1 MKLCNG
7 RGREMRNRKIQK
19 QAFAVCLA
27 IMTAAQTMTGYGA
40 TITAG
45 AAPDHGSWVREGQ
58 NWKYQ
63 AADGSFAKG
72 WIHTA
77 SGWYYLDPDTGVMK
91 TGKAVIDGKQYYF
104 DQQSDGLE
112 GRMHTGW
119 IKDEA
124 GDWYFYSTN
133 ADVTEGAM
141 VSGWQWIDGR
151 CYYFELESGE
161 CPGKMFTDGTT
172 PDGYQVNQDGAWLD
186 ENGKIQERPGQGYT
200 GMNGQ
205 NRVSGSTQTSSGGS
219 SGGGSGSSSSGAGSS
234 SNGSGSGSNG
244 SGNGSGSSSGNTNS
258 NPSSP
263 GTSNGQDEQ
272 QSSLLLESQTRVV
285 DLGWSQYVS
294 VAFAKGYIAR

>member
-1 MKLCNG
+1 MKLTIEVLLSILNPLSELAYANFEMKLRNG
-7 RGREMRNRKIQK
+7 RGREMRTHKIQK

-63 AADGSFAKG
+63 AADGSFANG

-77 SGWYYLDPDTGVMK
+77 SGWYYLDPDAGVMT
-91 TGKAVIDGKQYYF
+91 TGKAVIDGKQYHF

-119 IKDEA
+119 IKDEEGA
-124 GDWYFYSTN
+124 WYFYSTN

-151 CYYFELESGE
+151 CYYFEPESGE
-161 CPGKMFTDGTT
+161 HPGKMFTDGTT

-186 ENGKIQERPGQGYT
+186 EDGKVQERPGQG
-200 GMNGQ
+200 
-205 NRVSGSTQTSSGGS
+205 
-219 SGGGSGSSSSGAGSS
+219 
-234 SNGSGSGSNG
+234 
-244 SGNGSGSSSGNTNS
+244 
-258 NPSSP
+258 
-263 GTSNGQDEQ
+263 
-272 QSSLLLESQTRVV
+272 
-285 DLGWSQYVS
+285 
-294 VAFAKGYIAR
+294 